1 MLAAGVVSGQK
12 TFTFGPKV
20 GINIADLY
28 ASSAEN
34 TRDLNG
40 TKPSLIVG
48 AFAEYRALKWL
59 AVSADVLYSRQG
71 STDKATWTERGPGGG
86 FVTESEEFSYRLNYL
101 NIPIL
106 ANFYVNK
113 DNKLAWRDPDT
124 KLREGD
130 KVNQDYL
137 SKILWMGAFAQLEYN
152 REHYKAFVSTSVTSH
167 SYKREDPGKYGAYGN
182 QETYP
187 VANVKTPWSNFVPFS
202 VKAGFNYRFNGMHN
216 VFVNGGYV
224 TKAPMMDNIFV
235 DNTPLSNP
243 IPEKIATGE
252 IGYGFNYRTLS
263 VMLNGYYTQWMDK
276 SVTKAIG
283 SWNGPRACIP
293 NIDAR
298 HMGIE
303 LEASYQP
310 LEWLRVYGFCTC
322 LQDSLPALAAPAR
335 DQWARFTSSQTYR
348 MTYVAVPLIA
358 AGLIVAGEDS
368 HFHSLRDN
376 FLPSF
381 RHHYDD
387 YLQYA
392 PAIAMLGLKIGGIQ
406 GRSSWGRMLVS
417 DAFSASLMAI
427 AVNTLKHTV
436 KVMRPDGSNRH
447 SFPSGHSATAF
458 MTATMLHKEYG
469 MTRSPWYSI
478 GAYTAATLTGLSRQM
493 NNKHWLSD
501 VLVGAGIG
509 ILSTEVGYYLAD
521 LIFKGRGI
529 TYARLPDRPFDPGYK
544 PSFFGLYLGLNL
556 TPGRYALE
564 DGREVSLSTGGTAGV
579 EGAWF
584 ITRHIGIGGRA
595 TISNMPLSVD
605 KILQDESLDMI
616 SGYVGP
622 FFSYPL
628 TCRWLVGGKLLA
640 GYVHY
645 PSCRLSDIRIGDK
658 NGFGFGTGLSVTFL
672 ANHKFGMKFSTDYD
686 LVTSGFVP
694 RGGIRHVLTL
704 CGGASIM
711 F

>member
-1 MLAAGVVSGQK
+1 MM
-12 TFTFGPKV
+12 
-20 GINIADLY
+20 
-28 ASSAEN
+28 
-34 TRDLNG
+34 
-40 TKPSLIVG
+40 
-48 AFAEYRALKWL
+48 
-59 AVSADVLYSRQG
+59 
-71 STDKATWTERGPGGG
+71 
-86 FVTESEEFSYRLNYL
+86 
-101 NIPIL
+101 IL
-106 ANFYVNK
+106 
-113 DNKLAWRDPDT
+113 
-124 KLREGD
+124 
-130 KVNQDYL
+130 
-137 SKILWMGAFAQLEYN
+137 
-152 REHYKAFVSTSVTSH
+152 
-167 SYKREDPGKYGAYGN
+167 
-182 QETYP
+182 
-187 VANVKTPWSNFVPFS
+187 
-202 VKAGFNYRFNGMHN
+202 KAGYERAAQIPSVYR
-216 VFVNGGYV
+216 
-224 TKAPMMDNIFV
+224 
-235 DNTPLSNP
+235 
-243 IPEKIATGE
+243 
-252 IGYGFNYRTLS
+252 R
-263 VMLNGYYTQWMDK
+263 
-276 SVTKAIG
+276 
-283 SWNGPRACIP
+283 
-293 NIDAR
+293 
-298 HMGIE
+298 
-303 LEASYQP
+303 
-310 LEWLRVYGFCTC
+310 TC

-335 DQWARFTSSQTYR
+335 DQWDRFTSSQTYR

-381 RHHYDD
+381 RPHYDD

-406 GRSSWGRMLVS
+406 GRSSWGRMLGS

-595 TISNMPLSVD
+595 TISNKPLSVD
-605 KILQDESLDMI
+605 NIHQDESLDMI

>member
-1 MLAAGVVSGQK
+1 
-12 TFTFGPKV
+12 
-20 GINIADLY
+20 
-28 ASSAEN
+28 
-34 TRDLNG
+34 
-40 TKPSLIVG
+40 
-48 AFAEYRALKWL
+48 
-59 AVSADVLYSRQG
+59 
-71 STDKATWTERGPGGG
+71 
-86 FVTESEEFSYRLNYL
+86 
-101 NIPIL
+101 
-106 ANFYVNK
+106 
-113 DNKLAWRDPDT
+113 
-124 KLREGD
+124 
-130 KVNQDYL
+130 
-137 SKILWMGAFAQLEYN
+137 
-152 REHYKAFVSTSVTSH
+152 
-167 SYKREDPGKYGAYGN
+167 
-182 QETYP
+182 
-187 VANVKTPWSNFVPFS
+187 
-202 VKAGFNYRFNGMHN
+202 
-216 VFVNGGYV
+216 
-224 TKAPMMDNIFV
+224 
-235 DNTPLSNP
+235 
-243 IPEKIATGE
+243 
-252 IGYGFNYRTLS
+252 
-263 VMLNGYYTQWMDK
+263 
-276 SVTKAIG
+276 
-283 SWNGPRACIP
+283 
-293 NIDAR
+293 
-298 HMGIE
+298 
-303 LEASYQP
+303 
-310 LEWLRVYGFCTC
+310 
-322 LQDSLPALAAPAR
+322 
-335 DQWARFTSSQTYR
+335 
-348 MTYVAVPLIA
+348 
-358 AGLIVAGEDS
+358 
-368 HFHSLRDN
+368 
-376 FLPSF
+376 
-381 RHHYDD
+381 
-387 YLQYA
+387 
-392 PAIAMLGLKIGGIQ
+392 
-406 GRSSWGRMLVS
+406 
-417 DAFSASLMAI
+417 
-427 AVNTLKHTV
+427 
-436 KVMRPDGSNRH
+436 
-447 SFPSGHSATAF
+447 
-458 MTATMLHKEYG
+458 MLHKEYG

>member
-1 MLAAGVVSGQK
+1 
-12 TFTFGPKV
+12 
-20 GINIADLY
+20 
-28 ASSAEN
+28 
-34 TRDLNG
+34 
-40 TKPSLIVG
+40 
-48 AFAEYRALKWL
+48 
-59 AVSADVLYSRQG
+59 
-71 STDKATWTERGPGGG
+71 
-86 FVTESEEFSYRLNYL
+86 
-101 NIPIL
+101 
-106 ANFYVNK
+106 
-113 DNKLAWRDPDT
+113 
-124 KLREGD
+124 
-130 KVNQDYL
+130 
-137 SKILWMGAFAQLEYN
+137 
-152 REHYKAFVSTSVTSH
+152 
-167 SYKREDPGKYGAYGN
+167 
-182 QETYP
+182 
-187 VANVKTPWSNFVPFS
+187 
-202 VKAGFNYRFNGMHN
+202 
-216 VFVNGGYV
+216 
-224 TKAPMMDNIFV
+224 
-235 DNTPLSNP
+235 
-243 IPEKIATGE
+243 
-252 IGYGFNYRTLS
+252 
-263 VMLNGYYTQWMDK
+263 
-276 SVTKAIG
+276 
-283 SWNGPRACIP
+283 
-293 NIDAR
+293 
-298 HMGIE
+298 
-303 LEASYQP
+303 
-310 LEWLRVYGFCTC
+310 
-322 LQDSLPALAAPAR
+322 
-335 DQWARFTSSQTYR
+335 
-348 MTYVAVPLIA
+348 
-358 AGLIVAGEDS
+358 
-368 HFHSLRDN
+368 
-376 FLPSF
+376 
-381 RHHYDD
+381 
-387 YLQYA
+387 
-392 PAIAMLGLKIGGIQ
+392 MLGLKIGGIQ

-529 TYARLPDRPFDPGYK
+529 THARLPDRPFDPDYK

-564 DGREVSLSTGGTAGV
+564 DGREASLSTGGTAGV

-645 PSCRLSDIRIGDK
+645 PSCRLSGIRIGDK

-704 CGGASIM
+704 CGGASNM

>member
-1 MLAAGVVSGQK
+1 MMILIAGYESSGQ
-12 TFTFGPKV
+12 
-20 GINIADLY
+20 I
-28 ASSAEN
+28 
-34 TRDLNG
+34 
-40 TKPSLIVG
+40 PSV
-48 AFAEYRALKWL
+48 YR
-59 AVSADVLYSRQG
+59 R
-71 STDKATWTERGPGGG
+71 
-86 FVTESEEFSYRLNYL
+86 
-101 NIPIL
+101 
-106 ANFYVNK
+106 
-113 DNKLAWRDPDT
+113 
-124 KLREGD
+124 
-130 KVNQDYL
+130 
-137 SKILWMGAFAQLEYN
+137 
-152 REHYKAFVSTSVTSH
+152 
-167 SYKREDPGKYGAYGN
+167 
-182 QETYP
+182 
-187 VANVKTPWSNFVPFS
+187 
-202 VKAGFNYRFNGMHN
+202 
-216 VFVNGGYV
+216 
-224 TKAPMMDNIFV
+224 
-235 DNTPLSNP
+235 
-243 IPEKIATGE
+243 
-252 IGYGFNYRTLS
+252 
-263 VMLNGYYTQWMDK
+263 
-276 SVTKAIG
+276 
-283 SWNGPRACIP
+283 
-293 NIDAR
+293 
-298 HMGIE
+298 
-303 LEASYQP
+303 
-310 LEWLRVYGFCTC
+310 TC

-335 DQWARFTSSQTYR
+335 DQWDRFTSSQTYR

-478 GAYTAATLTGLSRQM
+478 GAYTAATLTGL
-493 NNKHWLSD
+493 
-501 VLVGAGIG
+501 VGAGIG

-628 TCRWLVGGKLLA
+628 TGRRQTARRICSLSLRSAFGHPDRRQERIRVRNGPVGHVPGQPQIRDEIL
-640 GYVHY
+640 Y
-645 PSCRLSDIRIGDK
+645 RLRSRHLR
-658 NGFGFGTGLSVTFL
+658 FR
-672 ANHKFGMKFSTDYD
+672 STRRNPARSHA
-686 LVTSGFVP
+686 L
-694 RGGIRHVLTL
+694 RRRQHHVLTRSRRTHPAENVRRL
-704 CGGASIM
+704 NAL
-711 F
+711 